1 MCAGTVYDGQMNPAD
16 WPLPL
21 YVVWLIMYAVII
33 FRAGGTFLLG
43 RLARRGVSRI
53 GRINRILSSQ
63 RYQRAERILRRYGAS
78 AVAVSFLL
86 IGVQTVVNLAAGS
99 IGMSLRRYLPA
110 LGLGGAVWA
119 LIYSTVGL
127 VGISALLQA
136 YRQNPAVTLGLTAV
150 FIAAIIGLTIGLR
163 DRTDEEDGDVLPAQE

>member
-1 MCAGTVYDGQMNPAD
+1 MRVYDGVVNPAD

-21 YVVWLIMYAVII
+21 FVVWLIMYAVII
-33 FRAGGTFLLG
+33 FRAGGTYLLG

-53 GRINRILSSQ
+53 QRVERIMQSG
-63 RYQRAERILRRYGAS
+63 RYQHAEQLLRRYGAA

-127 VGISALLQA
+127 VGLSAIVTA
-136 YRQNPAVTLGLTAV
+136 YRESPAVTLGLSAV
-150 FIAAIIGLTIGLR
+150 FVAAIVGLTVGLR
-163 DRTDEEDGDVLPAQE
+163 RAETGPDPADPDPED